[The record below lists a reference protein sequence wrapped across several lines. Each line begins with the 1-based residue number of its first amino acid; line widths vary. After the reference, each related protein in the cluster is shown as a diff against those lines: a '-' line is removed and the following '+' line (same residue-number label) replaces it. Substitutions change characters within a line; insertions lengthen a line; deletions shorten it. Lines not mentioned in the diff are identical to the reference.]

1 MSYTTVNEVA
11 GMFPTF
17 RRGTPQQNPP
27 DSLIQTYID
36 DVAGD
41 IDAVL
46 ARRFSEAV
54 QSAPFNGS
62 FAAWIAALPG
72 DAENVLERINRYG
85 AAAQLGQTL
94 ATFGVAAARELA
106 EDCYN
111 HYGDLLGELNA
122 RDKSG
127 RPLPGGLYD
136 HLFDSQARTETPRP
150 GLEAIAGGDQPR
162 GQTPAEIGSSQ
173 VFGKFDRRG
182 T

>member
-1 MSYTTVNEVA
+1 MSYTTVDEVA

-17 RRGTPQQNPP
+17 KRGTPQQNPP
-27 DSLIQTYID
+27 DTLIQTYID

-46 ARRFSEAV
+46 ERRFNEAV
-54 QSAPFNGS
+54 QAAPFNGS
-62 FAAWIAALPG
+62 FTAWVAGLSA
-72 DAENVLERINRYG
+72 DAQNVLERVNRYG
-85 AAAQLGQTL
+85 AAAQLGETL

-106 EDCYN
+106 EDCYA
-111 HYGDLLGELNA
+111 HYSDLLGELNA

-127 RPLPGGLYD
+127 RPTPSGLYD
-136 HLFDSQARTETPRP
+136 HLFDSLARTETPRP
-150 GLEAIAGGDQPR
+150 GFEGVAGGDQPR
-162 GQTPAEIGSSQ
+162 GQTPAEMGSSQ

>member
-41 IDAVL
+41 IDAAL
-46 ARRFSEAV
+46 ERRFNEAV
-54 QSAPFNGS
+54 QAAPFNGS
-62 FAAWIAALPG
+62 FAAWVAALPA
-72 DAENVLERINRYG
+72 DAEDVLERINRYG

-106 EDCYN
+106 EDCFA
-111 HYGDLLGELNA
+111 HYGDLLNELNA

-127 RPLPGGLYD
+127 RPLSSGLYD
-136 HLFDSQARTETPRP
+136 HLFDSLARTETPRP

-162 GQTPAEIGSSQ
+162 GQTPAETGSSQ

>member
-1 MSYTTVNEVA
+1 MSYTTVNQVA

-27 DSLIQTYID
+27 DALIQTYID

-46 ARRFSEAV
+46 ERRFSEAV
-54 QSAPFNGS
+54 AAAPFNGS
-62 FAAWIAALPG
+62 FVAWMAALPA
-72 DAENVLERINRYG
+72 DAQNVLERVNRYG

-94 ATFGVAAARELA
+94 ASFGVATARELA
-106 EDCYN
+106 EDCFTHYN
-111 HYGDLLGELNA
+111 DLLGELNA

-127 RPLPGGLYD
+127 RPTASGLYD
-136 HLFDSQARTETPRP
+136 HLFDSLSRTETPRP
-150 GLEAIAGGDQPR
+150 GLEAVAGGDQTP
-162 GQTPAEIGSSQ
+162 GQTPAETGSSQ